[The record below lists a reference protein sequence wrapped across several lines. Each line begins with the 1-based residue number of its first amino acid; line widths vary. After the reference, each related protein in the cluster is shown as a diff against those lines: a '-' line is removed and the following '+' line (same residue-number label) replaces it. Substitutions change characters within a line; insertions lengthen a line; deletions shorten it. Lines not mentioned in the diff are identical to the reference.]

1 MTIENVMERTVV
13 RTVHPNSE
21 ASRLHVKRD
30 SVILKVGSSS
40 TLAQTHLETLDALKN
55 TARPV
60 KLRLCTLPLPAL
72 QQHRARMQSLVQR
85 RKNLAIGACTT
96 LNWIET
102 RVLWALE
109 LAAFMEGLCAV
120 HPPPLA
126 PPSQQGQEQGQGQ
139 QEEKEKK
146 QQQGEE
152 GGGVNSR
159 SKQHEGRA
167 LKLLEKYKKAKYA
180 FFENGRRE
188 ALVNTRLQVLSEI
201 MLDVYL
207 LLDWDLAKRQGD
219 SDLSLSEGRSG
230 VGLIAQSLRDIC
242 YTLLQLTNDQ
252 QVCVCVDVCLSV
264 YMCALVC
271 VLMCYDVL

>member
-21 ASRLHVKRD
+21 ASRLQVKRD

-40 TLAQTHLETLDALKN
+40 TLAQTHLETLDTLKN

-60 KLRLCTLPLPAL
+60 KLRLCTLPLPTL
-72 QQHRARMQSLVQR
+72 SQHRGRMQSLVQR

-120 HPPPLA
+120 HPPPL
-126 PPSQQGQEQGQGQ
+126 PPSQQ
-139 QEEKEKK
+139 
-146 QQQGEE
+146 QQQVEE
-152 GGGVNSR
+152 EAEAGGGGGGGQTEATLL

-207 LLDWDLAKRQGD
+207 LLDWGLAKRQAD
-219 SDLSLSEGRSG
+219 ADMSLSEGRSG

-252 QVCVCVDVCLSV
+252 QVIARGGCVRMLGGERSLYHVFLHRH
-264 YMCALVC
+264 
-271 VLMCYDVL
+271 

>member
-13 RTVHPNSE
+13 RAVHPNSE
-21 ASRLHVKRD
+21 AARLQVKRD
-30 SVILKVGSSS
+30 SVILKIGATS

-60 KLRLCTLPLPAL
+60 KLRMCTIELSVL
-72 QQHRARMQSLVQR
+72 QLHRARMQSLVQR

-109 LAAFMEGLCAV
+109 LAAFMEALSAV
-120 HPPPLA
+120 HPPSLNT
-126 PPSQQGQEQGQGQ
+126 PPASAVRRS
-139 QEEKEKK
+139 K
-146 QQQGEE
+146 QAEMQRREAAAA
-152 GGGVNSR
+152 R
-159 SKQHEGRA
+159 SKQHEVRA

-201 MLDVYL
+201 MQDVYL
-207 LLDWDLAKRQGD
+207 LLDWQLAKEQAD
-219 SDLSLSEGRSG
+219 ASMTLSEGRCG

-252 QVCVCVDVCLSV
+252 QVRIDAANVPK
-264 YMCALVC
+264 
-271 VLMCYDVL
+271 